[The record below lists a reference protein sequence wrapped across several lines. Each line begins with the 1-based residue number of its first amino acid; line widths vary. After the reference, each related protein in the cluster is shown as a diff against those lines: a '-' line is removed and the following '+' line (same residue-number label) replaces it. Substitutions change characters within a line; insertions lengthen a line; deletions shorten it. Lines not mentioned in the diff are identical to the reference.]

1 MSSNEVSFT
10 KVPFMAASHAC
21 NHSGMQPTLDFSLF
35 GETHQRLHTSF
46 MQAFPTS
53 CCKFYSERNTRRLDG
68 EAKQSFYFTRV
79 LRSGSPVSM
88 DHTCLLC
95 PRPPSLLSTS
105 CNKYCAVYL
114 CLCLFVYLLNFILTS
129 LIMINNAMQCLQE
142 ENKKFQAN
150 YLVTWHTETQ
160 MCTKGQVFLFFS
172 L

>member
-95 PRPPSLLSTS
+95 PRPPISPVYKLQQILRSLPLSLS
-105 CNKYCAVYL
+105 L
-114 CLCLFVYLLNFILTS
+114 CLSSEFHSHISYHD
-129 LIMINNAMQCLQE
+129 
-142 ENKKFQAN
+142 K
-150 YLVTWHTETQ
+150 
-160 MCTKGQVFLFFS
+160 
-172 L
+172 